1 MNKWE
6 SYLTNTKEK
15 NFNYEHLDNLKD
27 NKKDL
32 VYKYIIRCLEILEK
46 ENISKEAYYYVSETL
61 KWSDVSKCGTSADRK
76 KWEHLGFSLNVHN
89 IASSEVYVLDNTDYD
104 EVIRVLIKTHGLI
117 GQYIRGE
124 INLKSNKELYE
135 LIEKKLITKS
145 LLKEV
150 LIILNKCIIGGVSLE
165 LYTKIEKE
173 VLITIDRIINNDLEE
188 KINIKDKL
196 KRLNGGNLETS
207 ELLNNKQVI
216 NCLTKLFESVE
227 LWYYEAALNGFGIE
241 EQIKILLIVS
251 KYLTDDVSHI
261 TFSPI
266 MKQMYLDYNK
276 KKTINIYRKR
286 ILECMLKELS
296 IEDLING
303 SVKENVHVRCEVKH
317 RGSTLTVNFKFSR
330 QATKLIEF
338 CEVAYTSNSLYN
350 KAVYMLY
357 ELFGFRRDEYDRFYN
372 EIDYLNTMNSSMN
385 SKKVLV
391 DFITG
396 KSILDVGPGGG
407 ALMNI
412 IESELPNA
420 KVSGIDISKN
430 VIEELTKKKANENHK
445 WTLVEGDALNL
456 NNYFKKG
463 QIDTII
469 YSSIIHELYSYI
481 PYNGHKFNIETVKA
495 ALKSADSILA
505 SGGRIIIRDGIK
517 TEPEDMY
524 RIIKFAN
531 IEDLHILDN
540 YCKDFK
546 GRKVTYTKLD
556 ECTVKMLVND
566 AMEFLYT
573 YTWGENSYSLEVK
586 EQFGYLTPTEY
597 IKLIKDNISGYKV
610 IFSKAFLQEGY
621 EENLLNK
628 ISIYDEEMNV
638 VKLPNSTFI
647 LVIEK
652 E

>member
-1 MNKWE
+1 MELWNI
-6 SYLTNTKEK
+6 YLTNTKEK
-15 NFNYEHLDNLKD
+15 NFNYEHLDNLKN

-32 VYKYIIRCLEILEK
+32 VYKYILKCLDILEK
-46 ENISKEAYYYVSETL
+46 EDISKEVYNYVSETL
-61 KWSDVSKCGTSADRK
+61 KWSDVSKCGTSTDRK
-76 KWEHLGFSLNVHN
+76 KWERLGFSLNVHN
-89 IASSEVYVLDNTDYD
+89 IASSEIYVLDNTDYD

-135 LIEKKLITKS
+135 QIEKKLITKS

-150 LIILNKCIIGGVSLE
+150 LVVLNKCIIGGVSLE
-165 LYTKIEKE
+165 LYSKIEKE
-173 VLITIDRIINNDLEE
+173 VLSTIDRIINNDLEE

-196 KRLNGGNLETS
+196 KRLNGGNLEAS
-207 ELLNNKQVI
+207 ELLNNKQVVKS
-216 NCLTKLFESVE
+216 LTKLFESVE

-241 EQIKILLIVS
+241 EQIKILLIIS
-251 KYLTDDVSHI
+251 NYLDDKVSHI

-303 SVKENVHVRCEVKH
+303 SIKENVHVSCEVK
-317 RGSTLTVNFKFSR
+317 RRDSTLTVNFKFSR

-412 IESELPNA
+412 IESELPNT

-430 VIEELTKKKANENHK
+430 VIEELTKKKISEGHK

-481 PYNGHKFNIETVKA
+481 PYNGHKFNIDTVKA
-495 ALKSADSILA
+495 ALKSADTILD

-524 RIIKFAN
+524 RIIKFTN

-546 GRKVTYTKLD
+546 GRKVTYTKID

-597 IKLIKDNISGYKV
+597 IKLINDNISGYKV